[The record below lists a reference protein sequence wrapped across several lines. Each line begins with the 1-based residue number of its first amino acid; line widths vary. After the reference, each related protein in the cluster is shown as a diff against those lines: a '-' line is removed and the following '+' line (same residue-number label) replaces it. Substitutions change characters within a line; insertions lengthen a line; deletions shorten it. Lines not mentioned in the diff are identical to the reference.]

1 MASNDGGGAGDA
13 GQALV
18 GGATQGKGGKPAGAA
33 AAENQQLRLPGCL
46 EESLRDGPAAHGHS
60 FDGRRPFRYHH
71 ERNRGH
77 VRARVP
83 DQAGQRPPRG
93 GRRFGADDQ
102 QSGVERLLEKLYTD
116 VLAAA
121 QGSLARQTREIV
133 DHAVRVGLGDTA
145 DVAVEPVV
153 SSESAVRALLRE
165 SESAQLLV
173 LGSRGLVASL
183 A

>member
-1 MASNDGGGAGDA
+1 MGALRV
-13 GQALV
+13 LV
-18 GGATQGKGGKPAGAA
+18 GVDGSPGSEAALRWALRQVPLRVVHGWGGYDP
-33 AAENQQLRLPGCL
+33 
-46 EESLRDGPAAHGHS
+46 
-60 FDGRRPFRYHH
+60 
-71 ERNRGH
+71 
-77 VRARVP
+77 
-83 DQAGQRPPRG
+83 
-93 GRRFGADDQ
+93 
-102 QSGVERLLEKLYTD
+102 LYTD

-133 DHAVRVGLGDTA
+133 DHAVRVGLGDTT